1 MTRRRALLLVL
12 LPVLFVGSSVL
23 PSLTQ
28 GASAA
33 PAAAPAHHD
42 DGHYVQVRAQYID
55 LNGNRDE
62 TNTTLFLVNKS
73 MTRTLVLGDVLAMG
87 PNGLSEV
94 LAHDGDLVGVS
105 IPPLG
110 TVELP
115 VDSAHF
121 PGLLPEL
128 EVGQRGLESVVL
140 SFGGPKDALRLTASI
155 HLQQPGSLENRV
167 ITLFE
172 GNDVEK

>member
-1 MTRRRALLLVL
+1 MTRRRALLFVL
-12 LPVLFVGSSVL
+12 LPVLFVGTSALLDLL
-23 PSLTQ
+23 P

-33 PAAAPAHHD
+33 AAAARGSHG
-42 DGHYVQVRAQYID
+42 DGHYVQVRAEYID

-62 TNTTLFLVNKS
+62 TNTTLYLVNQS
-73 MTRTLVLGDVLAMG
+73 MTRTLVLGDLLALG
-87 PNGLSEV
+87 QDGLSEV
-94 LAHDGDLVGVS
+94 LAHDADLDGVT

-115 VDSAHF
+115 VDAAHF

-140 SFGGPKDALRLTASI
+140 SFAGPKDALRLTASV
-155 HLQQPGSLENRV
+155 HLQQPGNLENRV
-167 ITLFE
+167 ITIFE
-172 GNDVEK
+172 GHAVEK

>member
-1 MTRRRALLLVL
+1 MTRRRALLFVL
-12 LPVLFVGSSVL
+12 LPVLFVGSSAL
-23 PSLTQ
+23 LSHTP

-33 PAAAPAHHD
+33 AAAPANHG
-42 DGHYVQVRAQYID
+42 DGHTMQVRAQYID
-55 LNGNRDE
+55 LNGNHDE

-73 MTRTLVLGDVLAMG
+73 MTRTLVLGDVLALG

-94 LAHDGDLVGVS
+94 LAHDGDLVGVL

-128 EVGQRGLESVVL
+128 EVGQRFLESVVL
-140 SFGGPKDALRLTASI
+140 SFTGPKDALRLTASV
-155 HLQQPGSLENRV
+155 HLQHPGNLENRV

-172 GNDVEK
+172 GHDVEK

>member
-12 LPVLFVGSSVL
+12 LPVLFVG
-23 PSLTQ
+23 PSAFLIR
-28 GASAA
+28 AERANAA
-33 PAAAPAHHD
+33 AAAAPANHD

-62 TNTTLFLVNKS
+62 TNTTLYLVNKS

-94 LAHDGDLVGVS
+94 LAHDGDLVGVA

-110 TVELP
+110 TIELP

-140 SFGGPKDALRLTASI
+140 SFAGPKDALGLTASI
-155 HLQQPGSLENRV
+155 HLQQPGNLENRV

>member
-87 PNGLSEV
+87 PNGLSEF
-94 LAHDGDLVGVS
+94 LAHAGDLVGVS

-140 SFGGPKDALRLTASI
+140 SFAGPKDALRLTASI
-155 HLQQPGSLENRV
+155 HLQQPGSLDNRV

-172 GNDVEK
+172 GNAVEK